1 MDGALSTYGGRGVA
15 RLVAGGG
22 RSDTQSAADVLV
34 SAGAQSPLVYP
45 LFWHAPDRS
54 CPGGNRDVAAC
65 HSDLHIFV
73 LADRPRCGDVDAALY
88 CLGLVCYGSERV
100 TVDPE
105 SILTVLQNNG
115 IQLERVCKAY
125 EEAGQDRVVLD
136 QLSLH
141 AKAGEFISVRGPSG
155 SGKSTLLHILGGIDL
170 ADSGSVNVGGQEL
183 TQMGET
189 ARTLFRRHHIGFVFQ
204 FFNLVP
210 TLTVAE
216 NLRLPLQL
224 CKKYRS
230 DNDIDRWLERFD
242 LADRAGSYP
251 DVLSGG
257 EQQRIAIIR
266 AAIHQP
272 VLILADEPTGNLD
285 GNAGEGVLNILRDV
299 VEQGACVVMATH
311 SREAANA
318 SDRQLVLRGGELQPE
333 AKA

>member
-1 MDGALSTYGGRGVA
+1 M
-15 RLVAGGG
+15 
-22 RSDTQSAADVLV
+22 
-34 SAGAQSPLVYP
+34 
-45 LFWHAPDRS
+45 
-54 CPGGNRDVAAC
+54 
-65 HSDLHIFV
+65 
-73 LADRPRCGDVDAALY
+73 
-88 CLGLVCYGSERV
+88 
-100 TVDPE
+100 DPE

-318 SDRQLVLRGGELQPE
+318 SDRQLVLRGGELQTE